1 MKDNHRKEQTEKFA
15 LSGIAFFGVL
25 LVVLLLLSSLMSCSV
40 EDDIL
45 VLEQPTLEIDGRLPI
60 DNNGYY
66 HLELNQ
72 NTNQTIHTVSGTV
85 GNTLNLP
92 PLKVEWESNLQWVY
106 QDMLVDVSNSS
117 SYVMDG
123 TVNNVIGPVRTM
135 LGDTLILTGTIRE
148 HLISDSI
155 KIVLEW
161 KLIL

>member
-15 LSGIAFFGVL
+15 LNGLAFCGVL
-25 LVVLLLLSSLMSCSV
+25 LVVLALLSSLMSCSV
-40 EDDIL
+40 EDDIF
-45 VLEQPTLEIDGRLPI
+45 EPQEPTLEIDGRLTM
-60 DNNGYY
+60 DSNGYY

-72 NTNQTIHTVSGTV
+72 MTNQTIHTVSGTV

-135 LGDTLILTGTIRE
+135 IGDTLILTGIIRE
-148 HLISDSI
+148 YLITDTI
-155 KIVLEW
+155 KIVLE
-161 KLIL
+161 

>member
-15 LSGIAFFGVL
+15 LNGLTFFGVL
-25 LVVLLLLSSLMSCSV
+25 LVVLVLLSSLMSCSAKD
-40 EDDIL
+40 DDIF
-45 VLEQPTLEIDGRLPI
+45 EPQEPTLEIDGRLVM
-60 DNNGYY
+60 DTNGYY

-72 NTNQTIHTVSGTV
+72 MTNQTIHTVSGTV

-92 PLKVEWESNLQWVY
+92 PLKVEWESNLQWAY

-135 LGDTLILTGTIRE
+135 VGDTLILTGTIRE
-148 HLISDSI
+148 YLISDSI
-155 KIVLEW
+155 KIVLD
-161 KLIL
+161 

>member
-15 LSGIAFFGVL
+15 LNGLAFCGVL
-25 LVVLLLLSSLMSCSV
+25 LVVLVLLSSLMSCSP
-40 EDDIL
+40 EDDIF
-45 VLEQPTLEIDGRLPI
+45 EPQEPTLEIDGRLVM
-60 DNNGYY
+60 DTNGYY

-72 NTNQTIHTVSGTV
+72 MTNQTIHTVSGTV

-92 PLKVEWESNLQWVY
+92 PLKVEWESNLQWAY

-135 LGDTLILTGTIRE
+135 VGDTLILTGTIRE
-148 HLISDSI
+148 YLISDSI
-155 KIVLEW
+155 KIVLE
-161 KLIL
+161 

>member
-1 MKDNHRKEQTEKFA
+1 MKDNYRKEQTEKFA
-15 LSGIAFFGVL
+15 LNGLAFCGVL
-25 LVVLLLLSSLMSCSV
+25 LVVLALLSSLMSCSV
-40 EDDIL
+40 EDDIF
-45 VLEQPTLEIDGRLPI
+45 EPQEPTLEIDGRLTM
-60 DNNGYY
+60 DSNGYY

-123 TVNNVIGPVRTM
+123 TVNNVIAPVRTM
-135 LGDTLILTGTIRE
+135 IGDTLILTGIIRE
-148 HLISDSI
+148 YLITDTI
-155 KIVLEW
+155 KIVLE
-161 KLIL
+161 

>member
-15 LSGIAFFGVL
+15 LNGLAFCGVL
-25 LVVLLLLSSLMSCSV
+25 LVVLVLLSSLMSCSP
-40 EDDIL
+40 EDDIF
-45 VLEQPTLEIDGRLPI
+45 EPQKPTLEIDGRLVM
-60 DNNGYY
+60 DTNGYY

-72 NTNQTIHTVSGTV
+72 MTNQTIHTVSGTV

-92 PLKVEWESNLQWVY
+92 PLKVEWESNLQWAY

-135 LGDTLILTGTIRE
+135 VGDTLILTGTIRE
-148 HLISDSI
+148 YLISDSI
-155 KIVLEW
+155 KIVLD
-161 KLIL
+161 

>member
-15 LSGIAFFGVL
+15 LNGLAFCGVL
-25 LVVLLLLSSLMSCSV
+25 LVVLVLLSSLMSCSP
-40 EDDIL
+40 EDDIF
-45 VLEQPTLEIDGRLPI
+45 EPQEPTLEIDGRLTM
-60 DNNGYY
+60 DSNGYY

-92 PLKVEWESNLQWVY
+92 PLKVEWESNLQWAY

-135 LGDTLILTGTIRE
+135 VGDTLILTGTIRE
-148 HLISDSI
+148 YLISDSI
-155 KIVLEW
+155 KIVLE
-161 KLIL
+161 

>member
-1 MKDNHRKEQTEKFA
+1 MKDNHRKEQTEKFVYDGLTFCA
-15 LSGIAFFGVL
+15 IL
-25 LVVLLLLSSLMSCSV
+25 LIILTVFSLFTSCTI

-45 VLEQPTLEIDGRLPI
+45 LLEEPNLELDGRLPM
-60 DNNGYY
+60 DSNGYY

-155 KIVLEW
+155 KIVLE
-161 KLIL
+161 

>member
-15 LSGIAFFGVL
+15 LDGIKLIVL
-25 LVVLLLLSSLMSCSV
+25 IIAVLAVFASFISCTV
-40 EDDIL
+40 PDDDIL
-45 VLEQPTLEIDGRLPI
+45 VLEEPTLEIDGRLTM
-60 DNNGYY
+60 DSNGYY

-135 LGDTLILTGTIRE
+135 VGDTLILTGTIRE
-148 HLISDSI
+148 HLVSDSI
-155 KIVLEW
+155 KIVLE
-161 KLIL
+161 

>member
-1 MKDNHRKEQTEKFA
+1 MKKIDSVDFVLRFA
-15 LSGIAFFGVL
+15 FIFYVL
-25 LVVLLLLSSLMSCSV
+25 MFIGLTSCSPD
-40 EDDIL
+40 DDIF
-45 VLEQPTLEIDGRLPI
+45 EPIPPTLEIDGRL
-60 DNNGYY
+60 DMDSNGYY

-72 NTNQTIHTVSGTV
+72 NTNQTIHTVTGTV

-135 LGDTLILTGTIRE
+135 VGDTLILTGTIRE
-148 HLISDSI
+148 YLIYDTISI
-155 KIVLEW
+155 ILE
-161 KLIL
+161 